1 MNAATDGELI
11 SFAGHRFSVH
21 TDKAFRGTQEAHLR
35 GFVPEAGLAPTCG
48 DLTSIC
54 VHHDEGLFFA
64 RMTYL
69 QASRSRGVLPFR
81 GEAYRS
87 SQVGRVYWW
96 RPAPDSRLREDHLYA
111 RDATGR
117 LHVLLNPG
125 TEHGE
130 RYAMRVIREVV
141 LRCAEGRGWTAFH
154 AAAAA
159 VDDCGV
165 LIAGASGAGKTTVLA
180 ALGAYR
186 QADVI
191 AADRAVITRD
201 AERVVGIPISVR
213 VAGGTLSALGP
224 RHGLP
229 SPRRLPPEFGHARK
243 VACPPREFAHAFSAR
258 VRDSAPLRLVVL
270 PQLSDDS
277 RKLSLALC
285 GAPLARAALSAVC
298 CTPHDEDW
306 LHPWFAERTRS
317 LDELSRQGTGCLEAL
332 IAKVPVVRVTV
343 GVRTPG
349 LLVQIADAVTK
360 GLT

>member
-1 MNAATDGELI
+1 MNAATDGELV
-11 SFAGHRFSVH
+11 SFAGHSFSVH
-21 TDKAFRGTQEAHLR
+21 TDQAFRGTQEAHLR
-35 GFVPEAGLAPTCG
+35 SFIPDADPAPACG
-48 DLTSIC
+48 HLTPIR
-54 VHHDEGLFFA
+54 VHHDEGFFYA

-69 QASRSRGVLPFR
+69 QASRSRAVLPFR
-81 GEAYRS
+81 GEPYRS
-87 SQVGRVYWW
+87 SQVGRVSWW
-96 RPAPDSRLREDHLYA
+96 RPDPDSHLREDHLYA
-111 RDATGR
+111 RDARGR
-117 LHVLLNPG
+117 LHVVLHPG
-125 TEHGE
+125 TEHGQ

-159 VDDCGV
+159 VDGRGV
-165 LIAGASGAGKTTVLA
+165 LIAGPSGAGKTTVLA

-191 AADRAVITRD
+191 AADRAVITGD
-201 AERVVGIPISVR
+201 AERVVGVPISVR
-213 VAGGTLSALGP
+213 IADGTLSALGP
-224 RHGLP
+224 RHDLP

-243 VACPPREFAHAFSAR
+243 VACSPRDFAHAFAAR

-277 RKLSLALC
+277 RKVRLALC
-285 GAPLARAALSAVC
+285 GAPLARAALSAVG

-317 LDELSRQGTGCLEAL
+317 LDELSRQGTSCLEAL
-332 IAKVPVVRVTV
+332 IAKVPVMRVTV

-349 LLVQIADAVTK
+349 LLLQIADAVTK